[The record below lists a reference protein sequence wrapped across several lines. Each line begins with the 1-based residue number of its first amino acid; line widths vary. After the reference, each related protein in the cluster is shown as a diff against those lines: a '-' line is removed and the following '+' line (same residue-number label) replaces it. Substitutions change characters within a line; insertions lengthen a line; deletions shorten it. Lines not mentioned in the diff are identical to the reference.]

1 MKKKLL
7 LLFLSFA
14 LCLPTFAE
22 SMCVNLKNGETVS
35 FDLEDIKDI
44 TICENISVVDE
55 SDTPLKFKILSENT
69 VEVIRDDSYS
79 ELSSVTIPAKVRIDG
94 KVYDVTSIGVN
105 PFWRCSSLTS
115 IEIPNSVTSIGDYA
129 FYECTGL
136 TSINIPECVTAI
148 GDYAFWRCSSLT
160 NIEIPNSVTAIG
172 EKAFYECTG
181 LDVVIDNSKNNVKV
195 GYDVFKR
202 CKSVTWLKDAVDVS
216 DTPLKFKITSNSTV
230 EVMYDGSYRDLDS
243 IFIPAKVRI
252 DGKVYDVTSIGEKGF
267 YECTGLDIVID
278 NLEEIVKVGYDAFK
292 NCKSVKWLKDVVDV
306 SDTPLNF
313 KITSDSTA
321 EVMYDR
327 FYKNLDSIFIPAK
340 VRIDGKVYDVTS
352 IGNGAFYE
360 CTGLTSIHISN
371 SVTSIIT
378 AAFSFCSG
386 LTSIHIPNSVT
397 SIGDRAFYECT
408 GLTNINIPNSV
419 TDIGNGAF
427 GGCSSLTNINIPESV
442 TSVGQIAFMDCPDL
456 DIVIDNSEDNVEVG
470 RNAFLG
476 CKSVTWLKEKD

>member
-1 MKKKLL
+1 MKLKMKKKLL
-7 LLFLSFA
+7 LLLLSSV

-35 FDLEDIKDI
+35 FDLEDIKDV
-44 TICENISVVDE
+44 TICENIPVVDE
-55 SDTPLKFKILSENT
+55 SETPLKFKILSDST
-69 VEVIRDDSYS
+69 LEVINDDLYK
-79 ELSSVTIPAKVRIDG
+79 ELDSVTIPAKVRIDG
-94 KVYDVTSIGVN
+94 KVYDVTSIM
-105 PFWRCSSLTS
+105 
-115 IEIPNSVTSIGDYA
+115 IAA

-202 CKSVTWLKDAVDVS
+202 CKSVTWLKDVVDAS

-371 SVTSIIT
+371 SVT
-378 AAFSFCSG
+378 
-386 LTSIHIPNSVT
+386 
-397 SIGDRAFYECT
+397 
-408 GLTNINIPNSV
+408 
-419 TDIGNGAF
+419 DIGNGAF